1 MEEFETYADVIDSW
15 NISSE
20 KAGGKSLT
28 DYIKDNN
35 KYLNYATIHNL
46 DCGVFLC
53 AQEIEF
59 CCSDCAQYK
68 TF

>member
-35 KYLNYATIHNL
+35 IK
-46 DCGVFLC
+46 
-53 AQEIEF
+53 
-59 CCSDCAQYK
+59 
-68 TF
+68 